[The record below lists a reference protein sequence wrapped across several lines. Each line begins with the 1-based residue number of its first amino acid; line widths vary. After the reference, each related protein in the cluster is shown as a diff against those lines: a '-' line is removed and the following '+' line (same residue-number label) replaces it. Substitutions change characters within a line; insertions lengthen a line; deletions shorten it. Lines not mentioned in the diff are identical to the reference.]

1 MKAGKVKGLDPTG
14 PLRANAARIIETRLE
29 EMLCFADTASEP
41 AEGTAQHDMRI
52 AAKRLRYVLEI
63 TEGCFGAEARRARK
77 AARDLQGVLG
87 DIHDCD
93 VMAPRVAEQIER
105 AGGEDAGDGL
115 ELLANHI
122 DGRRAL
128 LFVKFLELLHDQQS
142 AGIWSELRR
151 AVHS

>member
-14 PLRANAARIIETRLE
+14 SLRANACRIIGTRLE
-29 EMLCFADTASEP
+29 EMLSFADAASEP
-41 AEGTAQHDMRI
+41 GAGAAQHDMRI

-63 TEGCFGAEARRARK
+63 TEGCFGTEARRGRRG
-77 AARDLQGVLG
+77 ARDLQSVLG

-93 VMAPRVAEQIER
+93 VMAPRVAQQIER
-105 AGGEDAGDGL
+105 AAGEGAGDGL
-115 ELLANHI
+115 ELLANQI

-128 LFVKFLELLHDQQS
+128 LFVQFLELWHDQQA
-142 AGIWSELRR
+142 AGVWSDLRR

>member
-1 MKAGKVKGLDPTG
+1 
-14 PLRANAARIIETRLE
+14 
-29 EMLCFADTASEP
+29 MLSFADTASEP
-41 AEGTAQHDMRI
+41 GAGTAQHDMRI

-77 AARDLQGVLG
+77 AARDLQEVLG
-87 DIHDCD
+87 GH
-93 VMAPRVAEQIER
+93 PRLRRDGAAGRRADR
-105 AGGEDAGDGL
+105 AGSGRGRGDGL

-128 LFVKFLELLHDQQS
+128 LFVKFLELWHDQQS
-142 AGIWSELRR
+142 AGVWSELRR